1 MAHGEGPEVTIQN
14 DPEILA
20 ATGGRVNVFEGPRP
34 RRPQRAVVRPG
45 AFDAMPLGPVEN
57 HAADPV
63 TPQPRSAAAPP
74 RPGSHDTMPS
84 EEALAQ
90 KQAAG
95 NAGTRLIEV
104 AVVPAQRGHKASV
117 VYRVLPEGAAFAG
130 GIPLDVFGVPLE
142 AGRRYW
148 VTVSELR

>member
-1 MAHGEGPEVTIQN
+1 MAHGEGPEMTIQN

-20 ATGGRVNVFEGPRP
+20 TTGGQINVFEGPRP
-34 RRPQRAVVRPG
+34 RRPQRTEVRPG
-45 AFDAMPLGPVEN
+45 SFDQVPM
-57 HAADPV
+57 DPV
-63 TPQPRSAAAPP
+63 HNAAAEPITPQRRSVAPLP

-84 EEALAQ
+84 AEALAQ

-95 NAGTRLIEV
+95 NAGTLLIEV
-104 AVVPAQRGHKASV
+104 AVVPAQRGQRASV
-117 VYRVLPEGAAFAG
+117 VYRVLPSGVAFAG

-148 VTVSELR
+148 VSVSEMR